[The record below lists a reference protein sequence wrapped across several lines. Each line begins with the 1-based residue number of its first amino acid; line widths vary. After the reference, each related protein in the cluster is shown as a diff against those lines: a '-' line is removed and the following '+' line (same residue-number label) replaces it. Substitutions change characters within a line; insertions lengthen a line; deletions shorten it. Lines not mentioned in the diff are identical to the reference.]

1 MATTVEMTHSENPTL
16 RFKQVIVTPIRL
28 GKPIH
33 ISPKSHACLNKEG
46 YELKIFTESVTV
58 CIGIGKDHTAE
69 LVMTKAA
76 FEALQEGQPIDI
88 TTTEQ
93 FKARYIRKTRV
104 EA

>member
-1 MATTVEMTHSENPTL
+1 MATKVEMTSAEKPTL
-16 RFKQVIVTPIRL
+16 RFRQVIITPVRL

-33 ISPKSHACLNKEG
+33 ISPKSHACINKEG
-46 YELKIFTESVTV
+46 YELKIYTESVSV

-76 FEALQEGQPIDI
+76 FDALQEGQPIDI

-93 FKARYIRKTRV
+93 FKARYIRKARV
-104 EA
+104 